1 MQCSPVGLAGYRKL
15 FGRASR
21 ISRGRGFRCWPRKT
35 AERRTR
41 PFVGPRIHVLAGGGV
56 PRDCLSLFLEVL
68 EAVQPPAG
76 DGRIGKDEVRI
87 LSRANFERRIE
98 ELKQDSER
106 VRNK

>member
-1 MQCSPVGLAGYRKL
+1 M
-15 FGRASR
+15 
-21 ISRGRGFRCWPRKT
+21 
-35 AERRTR
+35 
-41 PFVGPRIHVLAGGGV
+41 
-56 PRDCLSLFLEVL
+56 SLFLEVL

-106 VRNK
+106 VRNKAF